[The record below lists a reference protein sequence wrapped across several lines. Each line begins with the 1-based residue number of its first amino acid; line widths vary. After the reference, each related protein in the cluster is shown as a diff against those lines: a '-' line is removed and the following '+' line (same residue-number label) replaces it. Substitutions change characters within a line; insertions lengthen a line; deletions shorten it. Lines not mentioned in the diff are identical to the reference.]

1 MKIVSYCLT
10 EQSIVARGTS
20 ISLGDPHRRKI
31 EQIIEAIYKSTG
43 KHVNA
48 SVAVQIALIAFQL
61 DSNFESLVSTNESF
75 DKRRKSTVQT
85 EKRKALL

>member
-1 MKIVSYCLT
+1 MKIASCYFT
-10 EQSIVARGTS
+10 ELPTVARGTS

-61 DSNFESLVSTNESF
+61 NSNFENLVATNESF
-75 DKRRKSTVQT
+75 DKRRKSSTQAGR
-85 EKRKALL
+85 RKALS